1 MSGLPDLFQLA
12 GRTALVT
19 GASSGL
25 GLHFARTLARAGA
38 RVVAAAR
45 RSDRLEQL
53 VADLRAQGQGASA
66 LALDVT
72 DEPAVHAAFDTLAA
86 RDELPDVVVNCA
98 GVAVSRPLLEQ
109 SVQDWD
115 QVLDTNLKGTWLV
128 SQEAARRLV
137 GAQRPGAI
145 VNIASITGERV
156 AGGVAPYCASKAG
169 VLHLTRAM
177 ALELARHRI
186 RANALAPGYVATE
199 LNADF
204 LASAAGERLKARI
217 PQQRFGRPEDLDGPL
232 LLLASEAGRFMTG
245 SVLTAD
251 GGHLVGSL

>member
-1 MSGLPDLFQLA
+1 MSGLPDLFHLA

-53 VADLRAQGQGASA
+53 VADLRAQGRGASA

-72 DEPAVHAAFDTLAA
+72 DEPAVRAAFDTLAA

-109 SVQDWD
+109 STRDWD

-128 SQEAARRLV
+128 SQEAARRLL
-137 GAQRPGAI
+137 GAERPGAI

-186 RANALAPGYVATE
+186 RVNALAPGYVATE

-217 PQQRFGRPEDLDGPL
+217 PQQRFGRPEDLEGPL